1 MMRFPLGQLVSTPG
15 ALSAIEDRT
24 IPPLDFVSRHA
35 SGDWGEVDADDKRA
49 NDQALIDGERL
60 LSAYRTKRG
69 ERLWVIT
76 EADRNS
82 TCTYSHRSIARR
94 EASGNTPLASGV
106 FRWCKP
112 TV

>member
-15 ALSAIEDRT
+15 ALSAIEEAGQS
-24 IPPLDFVSRHA
+24 PLDFVSRHA

-82 TCTYSHRSIARR
+82 TCILLPSEY
-94 EASGNTPLASGV
+94 
-106 FRWCKP
+106 
-112 TV
+112 